1 MPQQLYAYG
10 GMILVIAVI
19 TLLYYWKSTPARQAA
34 DRFGL
39 LFLEARDYAMNG
51 WRSTPEYD
59 ERPDGGICLR
69 PAAEQPQ
76 PARNAMERGRDPT
89 FARYDKELESALRD
103 LFQALGSSGALK
115 RRYYD
120 YYNNVYL
127 LHKNFSNICF
137 QPEPVCL
144 SRDEW
149 DDLATYTGDR
159 GRIIQILAQ
168 RLSDKARR
176 QLLEQRT
183 NSGTSPCEK
192 EGIG

>member
-10 GMILVIAVI
+10 GMILVIGII
-19 TLLYYWKSTPARQAA
+19 TLLYHWKSAPVRRAA

-59 ERPDGGICLR
+59 TEPDGTICLR

-89 FARYDKELESALRD
+89 FARYDRELEAALRE
-103 LFQALGSSGALK
+103 LFQALGSSGSLK

-127 LHKNFSNICF
+127 LHRNFSQICT

-144 SRDEW
+144 SREEW
-149 DDLATYTGDR
+149 ADLATYTGDR
-159 GRIIQILAQ
+159 AKVVQILAQ
-168 RLSDKARR
+168 RLSGSAR
-176 QLLEQRT
+176 QKLLEHRT
-183 NSGTSPCEK
+183 NSGASPCKK